1 MPQIGTGINL
11 LRSLVF
17 VRKSSNRIIE
27 ETGTKV
33 RKTKGN
39 LKLTAIDT
47 ELTPRKIRFNTYN
60 NSINVQQNKKPQ
72 DRFIDLFV

>member
-27 ETGTKV
+27 ETGIRV
-33 RKTKGN
+33 RKTKGG
-39 LKLTAIDT
+39 LKLTAIDP

-60 NSINVQQNKKPQ
+60 HSLNVQQNKNPQ

>member
-1 MPQIGTGINL
+1 MPEIGTEINL

-17 VRKSSNRIIE
+17 IRKSSNRIIE
-27 ETGTKV
+27 KTGTRV

-47 ELTPRKIRFNTYN
+47 ELTPRRIRFNTYN
-60 NSINVQQNKKPQ
+60 RFLNVQKNKNPQ
-72 DRFIDLFV
+72 DRFIDMFV